1 MRKEI
6 DIKNEMAT
14 NEGFENWEQL
24 RKDFIGKGLHGTIA
38 AYEAKA
44 AKIFSSKP
52 MLADSFLCALTDE
65 SRCKKQCFT
74 CSEDQKCDELHTKNL
89 R

>member
-14 NEGFENWEQL
+14 NEGFDNWEQL
-24 RKDFIGKGLHGTIA
+24 RKQFIANGLHGTVA
-38 AYEAKA
+38 AYETKA

-52 MLADSFLCALTDE
+52 MLADSFLCALAME
-65 SRCKKQCFT
+65 KRCKEQCFT
-74 CSEDQKCDELHTKNL
+74 CSEDQKCDERHTKNF